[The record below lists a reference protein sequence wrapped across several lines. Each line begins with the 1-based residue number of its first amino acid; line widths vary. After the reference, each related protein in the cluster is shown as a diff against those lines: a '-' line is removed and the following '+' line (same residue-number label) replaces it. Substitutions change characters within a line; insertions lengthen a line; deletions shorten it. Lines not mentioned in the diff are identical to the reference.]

1 MCVYRIAK
9 SQVYSMEILPFFQE
23 ILDELECIHQMRP
36 PTSSQLLHKLKDVML
51 GEEHEISRR
60 GNMVQH

>member
-1 MCVYRIAK
+1 
-9 SQVYSMEILPFFQE
+9 VYSMEILPFFQE

-36 PTSSQLLHKLKDVML
+36 LTSSQLLHKLKDVML